1 MNEHIK
7 RSSKMNKISQND
19 QMDTKEMAQDQ
30 EMETVTPQTGFKVRT
45 GIKAGWGLVVGGL
58 TKGTLPQGE

>member
-1 MNEHIK
+1 
-7 RSSKMNKISQND
+7 MNKISQND